1 MYQDWFKRRQE
12 HEENMFIYAID
23 PEALTLDRLAYYDG
37 SATRD
42 IQRLEAVIE
51 DLKQYRL
58 ALAERYNRLAVM
70 PFSLNLSLTRRCHY
84 TGKKTYHIIISK
96 VFQDGTRCNVL
107 NETYPGV
114 ERHKAIARCKEL
126 QKLYPGI
133 DTTIDIKTNKN
144 VK

>member
-1 MYQDWFKRRQE
+1 MYQDWFEFRPEHQE
-12 HEENMFIYAID
+12 KIFVYTINPD
-23 PEALTLDRLAYYDG
+23 VLTPERLSQYDG
-37 SATRD
+37 SAARD
-42 IQRLEAVIE
+42 IKRLESVIE
-51 DLKQYRL
+51 DLRQYRI

-70 PFSLNLSLTRRCHY
+70 PFSLSLSLVRQCQY
-84 TGKKTYHIIISK
+84 SGKKIYRVNIDK
-96 VFQDGTRCNVL
+96 VYQDGTRCNVL
-107 NETYPGV
+107 NEIYPGV